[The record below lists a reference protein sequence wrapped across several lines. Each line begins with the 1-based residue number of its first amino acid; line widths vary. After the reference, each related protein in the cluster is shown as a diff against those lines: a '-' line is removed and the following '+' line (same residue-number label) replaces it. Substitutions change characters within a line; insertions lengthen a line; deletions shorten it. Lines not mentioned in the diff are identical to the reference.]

1 MSTIVKTTSEN
12 SKMAAALS
20 SKTDILASEGREKM
34 ISLTNSMEEITTASS
49 KIQEITNIID
59 DLSFQTNLL
68 ALNAAVE
75 AARAGEQGRGFA
87 VVAEAVRSLAQKSA
101 TSAKDISTL
110 INTSVHEIKSA
121 MEKSKESYQDLQV
134 IAESVQKLSALNQEI
149 ATANEQQSIGINQIS
164 DAIRSLDETVQHN
177 AQVASII
184 SDSTV
189 QIHNACDEMKQGVVK
204 LNTALNV

>member
-1 MSTIVKTTSEN
+1 
-12 SKMAAALS
+12 MAAALS

>member
-1 MSTIVKTTSEN
+1 
-12 SKMAAALS
+12 
-20 SKTDILASEGREKM
+20 M

-110 INTSVHEIKSA
+110 INKSVHEIKSA

-189 QIHNACDEMKQGVVK
+189 QINNACDEMRQGVVK